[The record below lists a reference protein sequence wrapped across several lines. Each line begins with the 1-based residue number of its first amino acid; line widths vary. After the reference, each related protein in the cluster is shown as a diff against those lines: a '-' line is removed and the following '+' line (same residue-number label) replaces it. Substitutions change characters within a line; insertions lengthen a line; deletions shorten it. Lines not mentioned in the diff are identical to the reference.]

1 MGTLQKT
8 TAKFN
13 KHGYINPKFLTKVI
27 AGELHSPTRV
37 TDLMILLL
45 TLIPEAKMTWP
56 LVECLDTHH
65 QPKS

>member
-8 TAKFN
+8 TAKFS
-13 KHGYINPKFLTKVI
+13 KRGYINLKFLTKVI

-45 TLIPEAKMTWP
+45 TFSIPEAKMTWP
-56 LVECLDTHH
+56 LVEA
-65 QPKS
+65 